1 MINGLIPDPKRTRQ
15 IPLRLV
21 LIVPFVLQIVVTVAV
36 VGYFSYRSGQEAVN
50 NMAAQM
56 IDQTTKRIGDH
67 LDNSLQIQQQSVA
80 INHSAFRQGVLKID
94 DLEQVRSHLWQQINL
109 SPTLTSTTFGDEQG
123 GYIGYF
129 RLLSKEVLEKANQLS
144 GENLQQ
150 GAVILVESKLP
161 DINRRKYYLID
172 NQGKGRKL
180 AYSLPVDVRS
190 TDWYI
195 AAKKAGKQAWS
206 PIFVYKVPNT
216 LGIDAI
222 TPIYNDKHE
231 LKGVFSSGI
240 ILAGIGT
247 FLNNLNFSPSGK
259 TFIIEHSGDL
269 VATSTLENPYLKNT
283 KQKAPEN
290 AKEILT
296 RLPATQSNDPQTK
309 AIATYLREQ
318 YGDRYQIPHN
328 LHLQVPFQGKML
340 FVQIVPYQ
348 DRRDLDWLV
357 VVVIPDT
364 DFMGEIQANFRL
376 TILISVITLL
386 IATGLGIMTT
396 RWITY
401 PILHLSKAS
410 QGIAKGDWQNS
421 VMLENSTHQLLE
433 SQSIAEVNTLSD
445 SFNSMAIQ
453 LKASFET
460 LEHRVEER
468 TDELVIANRKLESLV
483 NLDGLTHI
491 ANRRRFNNYLE
502 VEWKRHLRE
511 QNSLALILI
520 DIDYFK
526 RYNDSY
532 GHQGGDDCL
541 IQVAQAIAQVP
552 KRPTDLTARYGGE
565 EFVIVLC
572 NTDAEG
578 ALKIATEVQT
588 AIANLSIPHET
599 YIGHIVTLS
608 MGISSLIPTATES
621 PEILI
626 SYADQALYT
635 AKDQGRNRAIAYKVI
650 EKNIS

>member
-1 MINGLIPDPKRTRQ
+1 MISDRPTKSHKIPQ

-21 LIVPFVLQIVVTVAV
+21 LIVPFVLQIVGAV
-36 VGYFSYRSGQEAVN
+36 GIVGYSSYRNGQEAVN
-50 NMAAQM
+50 DMANRM
-56 IDQTTKRIGDH
+56 MEQTTKRVRDH
-67 LDNSLQIQQQSVA
+67 LDHTLQLQQQAVSV
-80 INHSAFRQGVLKID
+80 NHSAFYQYQGSLKID
-94 DLEQVRSHLWQQINL
+94 DIEQVRSHLWQQINL

-123 GYIGYF
+123 EYIGYF
-129 RLLSKEVLEKANQLS
+129 RLLSKEVLDKANQLS

-161 DINRRKYYLID
+161 DINKRNYYLID

-283 KQKAPEN
+283 KQNVKKN
-290 AKEILT
+290 DKEILT

-309 AIATYLREQ
+309 AIAAYLREQ
-318 YGDRYQIPHN
+318 YGYFHQIPDN

-340 FVQIVPYQ
+340 FVQVAPYR
-348 DRRDLDWLV
+348 DRHDLDWLL
-357 VVVIPDT
+357 VVVIPDS
-364 DFMGEIQANFRL
+364 DFMEKIQASCVV
-376 TILISVITLL
+376 TILVCVATLL

-396 RWITY
+396 RWIAY

-421 VMLENSTHQLLE
+421 VLLENPVAQIPE
-433 SQSIAEVNTLSD
+433 AQSIAEVNTLFD
-445 SFNSMAIQ
+445 SFHGMAIQ
-453 LKASFET
+453 LKNSFET

-468 TDELVIANRKLESLV
+468 TNELVIANRKLESLV

-491 ANRRRFNNYLE
+491 ANRRRFDDYLAI
-502 VEWKRHLRE
+502 EWQRHQRE

-526 RYNDSY
+526 RYNDTY

-541 IQVAQAIAQVP
+541 TQVAQAIAQVP

-572 NTDAEG
+572 NTDTEG
-578 ALKIATEVQT
+578 ALKIADAVQT
-588 AIANLSIPHET
+588 AIANLAIPHET
-599 YIGHIVTLS
+599 FIGHTVSLS
-608 MGISSLIPTATES
+608 MGISSFIPTADQN

-626 SYADQALYT
+626 SYADKALYT
-635 AKDQGRNRAIAYKVI
+635 AKEQGRNRAIASSYS
-650 EKNIS
+650 N